1 MDRRA
6 FCHQLIGAGVVTGFW
21 SSLAEAAP
29 AVSATSGADKVHW
42 QKSLK
47 SALKMALQ
55 QNKPMMIVFGAN
67 WCSFCRKLNRE
78 TLADKRV
85 AGLIE
90 REFIPVY
97 LDFDK
102 EAKIAKVLEVER
114 LPCTVFL
121 TPQADLLLRTEGYAN
136 AKDFQAAMT
145 NALEKKSE
153 IQQVRGAGSPR

>member
-1 MDRRA
+1 
-6 FCHQLIGAGVVTGFW
+6 
-21 SSLAEAAP
+21 
-29 AVSATSGADKVHW
+29 
-42 QKSLK
+42 
-47 SALKMALQ
+47 MALQ
-55 QNKPMMIVFGAN
+55 QNKPLMIVFGAN

>member
-1 MDRRA
+1 
-6 FCHQLIGAGVVTGFW
+6 
-21 SSLAEAAP
+21 
-29 AVSATSGADKVHW
+29 
-42 QKSLK
+42 
-47 SALKMALQ
+47 MALQ

-136 AKDFQAAMT
+136 VKDFQAAMT

>member
-6 FCHQLIGAGVVTGFW
+6 FCRRLIGTGVVTGFW
-21 SSLAEAAP
+21 SSLAEGAP

-47 SALKMALQ
+47 SAQKMALQ
-55 QNKPMMIVFGAN
+55 QNKPLMIVFGAN

>member
-21 SSLAEAAP
+21 LSLAEAAP
-29 AVSATSGADKVHW
+29 SVSATSGADKVHW

-47 SALKMALQ
+47 SAQKMALQ

>member
-6 FCHQLIGAGVVTGFW
+6 FCHQLIGAGVVAGFW

-42 QKSLK
+42 QKSLR
-47 SALKMALQ
+47 SAQKMALQ